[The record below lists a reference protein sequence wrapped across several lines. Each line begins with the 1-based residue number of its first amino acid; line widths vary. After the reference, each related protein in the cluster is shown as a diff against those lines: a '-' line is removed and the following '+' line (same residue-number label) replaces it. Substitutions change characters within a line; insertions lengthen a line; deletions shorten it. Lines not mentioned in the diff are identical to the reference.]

1 MELFIKDSGLKT
13 KLLVLDFM
21 SGLTVENTKV
31 NGLIIVCTEK
41 VYILGQMVENMMDI
55 IFKIIKKVKV
65 LTFGYIY
72 LNSPMVVHSK
82 VSGSMVSS
90 MDTENIPT

>member
-13 KLLVLDFM
+13 KLLVLVFM

-55 IFKIIKKVKV
+55 IFRIIKKEKV

-72 LNSPMVVHSK
+72 
-82 VSGSMVSS
+82 
-90 MDTENIPT
+90 

>member
-55 IFKIIKKVKV
+55 IFRIIKKEKV

-72 LNSPMVVHSK
+72 
-82 VSGSMVSS
+82 
-90 MDTENIPT
+90 